1 LEVSVKAGTAQNRG
15 TQIICYGNGG
25 DIPSN
30 HRDEQELTVLCLR
43 LLQTAMI
50 YVNTLMIQS
59 LLAQPGRADQLTA
72 EDRRGLTPMI
82 WAHMTPTAR
91 SAST

>member
-1 LEVSVKAGTAQNRG
+1 MPDGAARTVPARRCPDLLGGS

-30 HRDEQELTVLCLR
+30 HHGEQELTVLCLR

-50 YVNTLMIQS
+50 YVNTLMIQRVGREARTVR
-59 LLAQPGRADQLTA
+59 LAS
-72 EDRRGLTPMI
+72 RRT
-82 WAHMTPTAR
+82 
-91 SAST
+91 

>member
-1 LEVSVKAGTAQNRG
+1 VDPG
-15 TQIICYGNGG
+15 
-25 DIPSN
+25 SN

-82 WAHMTPTAR
+82 WAHMTPYGEVRLDMSNRLPLPA
-91 SAST
+91 

>member
-1 LEVSVKAGTAQNRG
+1 
-15 TQIICYGNGG
+15 
-25 DIPSN
+25 
-30 HRDEQELTVLCLR
+30 
-43 LLQTAMI
+43 MI

-82 WAHMTPTAR
+82 WAHMTPYGEVRLDMSNRLPLPA
-91 SAST
+91 